1 MSERIWFNGLNGDTG
16 DYLVDPLT
24 PAELAVRVPRHP
36 EPQPDELED
45 ETDAEDFFRKPILD
59 IDRPWDLTQTGW
71 GVIFAPGIDREVRL
85 ALDELLEHRR
95 RDVGPEHPA
104 YFRDDLDYQPGDTVK
119 TFLERHRTRPG
130 QVADA
135 KRLPYYLLLVGDPQS
150 IPYEFQ
156 FELDV
161 NYGVGRIFFETAADY
176 RRYAESV
183 VAAEDG
189 GVRLPRRLA
198 LFGARNEGDPA
209 TQLTADE
216 LLQPLADNVLD
227 EISGWG
233 VEAVLGEKARRD
245 RLRRLLGGEE
255 TPAVLFAACH
265 GVAFPREDPRQ
276 ARRQGALVCQDWPGR
291 KDEVGVRREHYFA
304 AEDLPDGASLRGLI
318 AFLYACHSAGTPERV
333 SLLDDPLGKPERIAE
348 KNLVSALPQALLK
361 HPNGGALAVIGHV
374 DRALTSSFAG
384 SPDGEGIDPYRNCLR
399 RLLNGHTVGWA
410 MEFFNQEHAT
420 LGAQLA
426 RRLGNGLLRMQEL
439 DADPELGNLWRL
451 NNDMRNFAV
460 FGDPAVRVLGRRG

>member
-1 MSERIWFNGLNGDTG
+1 MGDEKVWFNGLDGSTG
-16 DYLVDPLT
+16 EYLVVPLT
-24 PAELAVRVPRHP
+24 PEELSARIPRLP
-36 EPQPDELED
+36 EPQPDEPED
-45 ETDAEDFFRKPILD
+45 ETGLEDDPFRKPIVD
-59 IDRPWDLTQTGW
+59 IERPWDLSEAGW
-71 GVIFAPGIDREVRL
+71 GVIFAPEIDPGVRP
-85 ALDELLEHRR
+85 ALEELLEHRR
-95 RDVGPEHPA
+95 RNVGTENSR
-104 YFRDDLDYQPGDTVK
+104 YFRDNLDYRTGDSVK

-156 FELDV
+156 FELDIH
-161 NYGVGRIFFETAADY
+161 YGVGRIFFDTAADY

-189 GVRLPRRLA
+189 GVRLPRRLT
-198 LFGARNEGDPA
+198 LFGTRNEGDPA
-209 TQLTADE
+209 TRLTADE
-216 LLQPLADNVLD
+216 LIEPLSDDILE

-233 VEAVLGEKARRD
+233 AETVLGEKARRD
-245 RLRRLLGGEE
+245 LLRRLLGGEE
-255 TPAVLFAACH
+255 TPGLLFAACH
-265 GVAFPREDPRQ
+265 GVAFPHGDPRQ
-276 ARRQGALVCQDWPGR
+276 EKRQGALVCQDGPGR

-304 AEDLPDGASLRGLI
+304 AEDLPEEVSLRGLI
-318 AFLYACHSAGTPERV
+318 AFLYACHSAGTPERN
-333 SLLDDPLGKPERIAE
+333 SLPEENELVPQRIADKE
-348 KNLVSALPQALLK
+348 LVSALPQALLTR
-361 HPNGGALAVIGHV
+361 GALAVIGHV

-426 RRLGNGLLRMQEL
+426 RHLENNARRMGAL
-439 DADPELGNLWRL
+439 TAPELPSLWRL
-451 NNDMRNFAV
+451 KNDMRSFAV
-460 FGDPAVRVLGRRG
+460 FGDPAVRVLGGRG